1 MQDTPL
7 SLPFLGEMRAE
18 QERLQKKLC
27 VLRGSAVKLNQKAKS
42 KIQNIIIS
50 LGLRA
55 SVVKLKIKKIT
66 MKLSD
71 FDYKLPEELIA
82 KNPTEKRD
90 ASRLMVL
97 HRDDGRIEHRRFSDI
112 VEYLMP
118 SDILVVNNTKVIP
131 ARLIGHKKQT
141 GGEVEILLLRQ
152 ETEGRWNC
160 LVRPGSR
167 LMPGAKVEFKDGML
181 EAEIVEYREGG
192 QRLVR
197 FTHQGDFYQILDKVG
212 QVPLPPYI
220 DRQPEETDKKRYQT
234 IYAKESGAV
243 AAPTAG
249 LHFTPE
255 LMEKVK
261 AKGVEVLEI
270 LLHVGWGTFKGV
282 EAEDVREHKMDAEF
296 YNISPT
302 VEKKISKSKMG
313 NRKVVAVGT
322 TTSRALESFGQSGKL
337 SDWTEI
343 FIYPPYQFKIVDS
356 LITNFHL
363 PKSTLIMLVSAL
375 AGRENVMRA
384 YREAIRERYRF
395 YSYGDAMMII

>member
-1 MQDTPL
+1 
-7 SLPFLGEMRAE
+7 
-18 QERLQKKLC
+18 
-27 VLRGSAVKLNQKAKS
+27 
-42 KIQNIIIS
+42 
-50 LGLRA
+50 
-55 SVVKLKIKKIT
+55 

-82 KNPTEKRD
+82 KAPAERRD

-97 HRDDGRIEHRRFSDI
+97 HCDDGRIEHRRFSDI
-112 VEYLMP
+112 VEYLKP

-141 GGEVEILLLRQ
+141 GGEVEILLLRH
-152 ETEGRWNC
+152 ESENLWNC
-160 LVRPGSR
+160 LVRPGRR
-167 LMPGAKVEFKDGML
+167 LMLGAKVEFKEGLM
-181 EAEIVEYREGG
+181 EAEIVEHREGG

-197 FTHQGDFYQILDKVG
+197 FTHQGDFYQILEKVG

-220 DRQPEETDKKRYQT
+220 DRKPMEADKNRYQT
-234 IYAKESGAV
+234 IYAKEEGAV

-255 LMEKVK
+255 LMKK
-261 AKGVEVLEI
+261 ISDKGVEVLEI

-282 EAEDVREHKMDAEF
+282 ETTDIREHKMDAEY
-296 YNISPT
+296 YNISQ
-302 VEKKISKSKMG
+302 KAADKLKNGKIE
-313 NRKVVAVGT
+313 NRRIIAVGT

-337 SDWTEI
+337 SDWTDI
-343 FIYPPYQFKIVDS
+343 FIYPPYEFKIVDA

-375 AGRENVMRA
+375 AGREKVMKA
-384 YREAIRERYRF
+384 YQEAIQEKYRF

>member
-1 MQDTPL
+1 
-7 SLPFLGEMRAE
+7 
-18 QERLQKKLC
+18 
-27 VLRGSAVKLNQKAKS
+27 
-42 KIQNIIIS
+42 
-50 LGLRA
+50 
-55 SVVKLKIKKIT
+55 

-82 KNPTEKRD
+82 KSPAEKRD

-97 HRDDGRIEHRRFSDI
+97 HRNDSRIEHRRFSDI
-112 VEYLMP
+112 VEYLDP

-131 ARLIGHKKQT
+131 ARLIGHKKKT

-152 ETEGRWNC
+152 ESETLWNC
-160 LVRPGSR
+160 LVRPGRR
-167 LMPGAKVEFKDGML
+167 LMPGAQVELKDGMM
-181 EAEIVEYREGG
+181 EAEIVEHRKGG

-197 FTHQGDFYQILDKVG
+197 FTHQGDFYQTLEKVG

-220 DRQPEETDKKRYQT
+220 DRQPVETDKNRYQT
-234 IYAKESGAV
+234 IYAKEEGAV

-255 LMEKVK
+255 LMENISD
-261 AKGVEVLEI
+261 KGVEVLEI

-282 EAEDVREHKMDAEF
+282 ETADIREHKMDAEY
-296 YNISPT
+296 YNISQE
-302 VEKKISKSKMG
+302 VADKIKNGKLG
-313 NRKVVAVGT
+313 KRRIIAVGT
-322 TTSRALESFGQSGKL
+322 TTSRALESLGHSGKL

-343 FIYPPYQFKIVDS
+343 FIYPPYEFKIVDA

-363 PKSTLIMLVSAL
+363 PKSTLIMLISAL

-384 YREAIRERYRF
+384 YQEAIQEKYRF

>member
-1 MQDTPL
+1 
-7 SLPFLGEMRAE
+7 
-18 QERLQKKLC
+18 
-27 VLRGSAVKLNQKAKS
+27 
-42 KIQNIIIS
+42 
-50 LGLRA
+50 
-55 SVVKLKIKKIT
+55 
-66 MKLSD
+66 MKLSE

-97 HRDDGRIEHRRFSDI
+97 HRDDGRIEHRRFIDI
-112 VEYLMP
+112 VDYLDP

-131 ARLIGHKKQT
+131 ARLIGHKKGT

-152 ETEGRWNC
+152 EAEDLWNC
-160 LVRPGSR
+160 LVRPGRR
-167 LMPGAKVEFKDGML
+167 LMPGAKVEFNDGLM
-181 EAEIVEYREGG
+181 EAEIMEYRPGG
-192 QRLVR
+192 QRLVK
-197 FTHQGDFYQILDKVG
+197 FSHQGEFYQTLEKVG

-220 DRQPEETDKKRYQT
+220 DRNPHEADRDRYQT

-255 LMEKVK
+255 LMEKIRN
-261 AKGVEVLEI
+261 KGVEVLEI

-282 EAEDVREHKMDAEF
+282 EAADIREHKMDAEF
-296 YNISPT
+296 YNISQEVADKLKNGKT
-302 VEKKISKSKMG
+302 R
-313 NRKVVAVGT
+313 NRRIIAVGT

-343 FIYPPYQFKIVDS
+343 FIYPPYEFKMVDA
-356 LITNFHL
+356 LVTNFHL
-363 PKSTLIMLVSAL
+363 PKSTLIMLISAL
-375 AGRENVMRA
+375 AGRENVMKA
-384 YREAIRERYRF
+384 YQKAIKERYRF

>member
-1 MQDTPL
+1 
-7 SLPFLGEMRAE
+7 
-18 QERLQKKLC
+18 
-27 VLRGSAVKLNQKAKS
+27 
-42 KIQNIIIS
+42 
-50 LGLRA
+50 
-55 SVVKLKIKKIT
+55 

-82 KNPTEKRD
+82 KSPAEKRD

-97 HRDDGRIEHRRFSDI
+97 HRNDGKIEHRRFGDI
-112 VEYLMP
+112 VEYLDP

-131 ARLIGHKKQT
+131 ARLIGRKKGT

-152 ETEGRWNC
+152 EEKSHWNC
-160 LVRPGSR
+160 LVRPGRR
-167 LMPGAKVEFKDGML
+167 LMPGAKVEFKNGQM
-181 EAEIVEYREGG
+181 EAEIVEYRPGG

-197 FTHQGDFYQILDKVG
+197 FSHAGDFYHILELVG

-220 DRQPEETDKKRYQT
+220 DREPHETDKARYQT
-234 IYAKESGAV
+234 IYAREAGAV

-255 LMEKVK
+255 LMDSIKS
-261 AKGVEVLEI
+261 KGIEVLEV

-282 EAEDVREHKMDAEF
+282 EAEDIREHRMDAEY
-296 YNISPT
+296 YNIASDT
-302 VEKKISKSKMG
+302 AEKM
-313 NRKVVAVGT
+313 RKAKNEKRRVVAVGT

-343 FIYPPYQFKIVDS
+343 FIYPPYEFKMIDA
-356 LITNFHL
+356 LLTNFHL

-375 AGRENVMRA
+375 AGRDIVMKA

-395 YSYGDAMMII
+395 YSYGDAMIII